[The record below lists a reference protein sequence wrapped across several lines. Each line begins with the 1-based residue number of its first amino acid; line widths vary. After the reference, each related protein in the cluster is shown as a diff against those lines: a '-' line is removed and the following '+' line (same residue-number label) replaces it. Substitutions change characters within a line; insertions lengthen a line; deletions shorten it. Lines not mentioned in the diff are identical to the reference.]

1 MGNYN
6 TPIISDIID
15 RQFCYSITGR
25 VYADIINQIEK
36 LVIEKALEQ
45 SDGNQLAAA
54 KKLGINRN
62 TLRKKIKQF
71 HAEVWRFKK

>member
-1 MGNYN
+1 ML
-6 TPIISDIID
+6 IISDIID
-15 RQFCYSITGR
+15 RQFYSSASGR
-25 VYADIINQIEK
+25 IYADTINKIEK

-45 SDGNQLAAA
+45 SDGNQLAAS

-71 HAEVWRFKK
+71 HIEVGRFKR

>member
-1 MGNYN
+1 M
-6 TPIISDIID
+6 TIISDIINK
-15 RQFCYSITGR
+15 QFCYSISGR

-45 SDGNQLAAA
+45 SDGNQLSAS

-71 HAEVWRFKK
+71 NVDVWRYKK